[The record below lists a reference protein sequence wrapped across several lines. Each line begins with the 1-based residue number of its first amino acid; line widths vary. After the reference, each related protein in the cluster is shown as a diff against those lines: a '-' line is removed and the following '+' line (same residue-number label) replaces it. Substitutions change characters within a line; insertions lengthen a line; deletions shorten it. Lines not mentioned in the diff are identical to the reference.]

1 MQTEPATSA
10 IATLQLDRC
19 IQVFDG
25 AMAPEF
31 CLRMIDSFNSLQR
44 LQVANGRG
52 HKRGLEGSAWTELNI
67 SPLADDSFKGYFLAQ
82 IDEYL
87 ARYNQNLALTIPVPN
102 RPRIEDI
109 RIKRYR
115 VGADEKFEPHYDA
128 RDEKCNRYLVFLWYL
143 NDVAEGGE
151 TEFLNFGQKVQA
163 RSGRLLMFPPYW
175 MFQHAG
181 LAPLSNDKYIVST
194 YLLF

>member
-1 MQTEPATSA
+1 MQTEPPSGTS
-10 IATLQLDRC
+10 TLHLDRC

-25 AMAPEF
+25 AMTPEF
-31 CLRMIDSFNSLQR
+31 CVQMVESFNSLER
-44 LQVANGRG
+44 LQVPNGRG
-52 HKRGLEGSAWTELNI
+52 YKRGLEGSSWTELNI
-67 SPLADDSFKGYFLAQ
+67 TPLADAGFKGFFLAQ
-82 IDEYL
+82 IEEYL
-87 ARYNQNLALTIPVPN
+87 ARYNQNLDLTIPVPN

-115 VGADEKFEPHYDA
+115 AGADEKFEPHYDA

-151 TEFLNFGQKVQA
+151 TEFCNFGLKVQA
-163 RSGRLLMFPPYW
+163 RAGRLLMFPPYW

-181 LAPLSNDKYIVST
+181 LAPRSNDKYIVST

>member
-1 MQTEPATSA
+1 MKH
-10 IATLQLDRC
+10 
-19 IQVFDG
+19 
-25 AMAPEF
+25 
-31 CLRMIDSFNSLQR
+31 

-67 SPLADDSFKGYFLAQ
+67 TPLADASFKGFFLSQ

-87 ARYNQNLALTIPVPN
+87 ARYNQNLGLSIPVPS

-115 VGADEKFEPHYDA
+115 PGTDEKFEPHYDA
-128 RDEKCNRYLVFLWYL
+128 LDDKCNRYLVFLWYL
-143 NDVAEGGE
+143 NDVADGGE
-151 TEFLNFGQKVQA
+151 TEFCNLALKVQA
-163 RSGRLLMFPPYW
+163 RTGRLLMFPPYW

-181 LAPLSNDKYIVST
+181 LPPRSNDKYIVST